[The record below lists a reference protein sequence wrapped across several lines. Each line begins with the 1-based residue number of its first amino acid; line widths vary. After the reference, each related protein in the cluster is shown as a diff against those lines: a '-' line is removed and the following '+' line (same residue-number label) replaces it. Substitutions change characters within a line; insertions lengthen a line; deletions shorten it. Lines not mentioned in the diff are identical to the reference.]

1 MVKKILS
8 LFFGLTALLMGLY
21 VQAQDTL
28 PNFSARNIGKN
39 RIIISWVNKFETVK
53 QINIQRSADSLKGYK
68 TILAVPDPSNLQNGF
83 LDGKAPDDKQ
93 FYRLFIV
100 LDKGMFTFSTPRRA
114 VLDTAQV
121 AAIRQPM
128 DNGRIEKLPQPDTL
142 VRETDKTLK
151 NVTKPAVFVP
161 SMRVYTYKD
170 GNVRINLPDVQKN
183 KYRIKFFENDDAF
196 LFEIKD
202 LKESPLLLDKSNF
215 YHAGW
220 FKFEL
225 YENNELVEKHK
236 FYLAKDF

>member
-1 MVKKILS
+1 MVKKILCLLVILS
-8 LFFGLTALLMGLY
+8 FLTDNDAHS
-21 VQAQDTL
+21 QDTL
-28 PNFSARNIGKN
+28 PNFTARNIGKN
-39 RIIISWVNKFETVK
+39 RIVISWTNTFDLVK

-68 TILAVPDPSNLQNGF
+68 TILSVPDPMNLQNGF
-83 LDGKAPDDKQ
+83 LDGKAPDEKQ

-114 VLDTAQV
+114 VLDTEQAV
-121 AAIRQPM
+121 VSSRPI
-128 DNGRIEKLPQPDTL
+128 DNPRIDKLPPPDSL
-142 VRETDKTLK
+142 VVREGDKELK
-151 NVTKPAVFVP
+151 VVSKPSVFVP
-161 SMRVYTYKD
+161 SMRIYTYKD

-183 KYRIKFFENDDAF
+183 KYRVKFFENDDRF